1 MGYMLLYP
9 ILTINI
15 ESNNMNTTNDVSNKM
30 QNDINRQLID
40 YNSSQN
46 DLIFKTRSRL
56 FKLEHNFRL
65 LVLAIAVAG
74 SVLALTGLAVING

>member
-1 MGYMLLYP
+1 MHSDTMQ
-9 ILTINI
+9 
-15 ESNNMNTTNDVSNKM
+15 EM

-65 LVLAIAVAG
+65 LIVTIAIVG
-74 SVLALTGLAVING
+74 SVTALMGLAVVNG

>member
-1 MGYMLLYP
+1 
-9 ILTINI
+9 
-15 ESNNMNTTNDVSNKM
+15 MNTTNDVSNQM

>member
-1 MGYMLLYP
+1 
-9 ILTINI
+9 
-15 ESNNMNTTNDVSNKM
+15 MNTTNDVSNKM

-74 SVLALTGLAVING
+74 SVLTLTGLAVING